1 MDDAQRHLLE
11 KTLRRLHA
19 GLKAFQ
25 LYPPSHP
32 SAQMTVQDVTAGLRG
47 YLQRHGAAAFQVAKD
62 RLVIDGVTLSE
73 GSMNAL
79 AFHLYV
85 RNLTSVAILPGIS
98 EAEVAALLSILSQDR
113 QTIESTGGVERL
125 ASSQDLPHVVF
136 KAVVLKESVDALS
149 EAGIIE
155 ALTRT
160 RRLSPEQR
168 EVVFSAFRSGPAA
181 ATALLASVQRA
192 SAGTPADSDQVD
204 VESLLIAL
212 ETLDRA
218 ILDEPVE
225 DQDVLLQSLAQ
236 GALQLDDHVRAALAP
251 ELLSQAVEGGSGRAV
266 LNELTGREIALFMLG
281 PVGLGDVAQ
290 RLNRFLVD
298 LRLPEGKAADVT
310 AFLQA
315 ALAAGSAKPGSF
327 AAIPQGPRREPG
339 GDERD
344 LWASVDP
351 ALITFGPADEA
362 ALEAVRNEVSETAVA
377 RDAIRGLINL
387 LALQEKPEEIAE
399 TAKALIA
406 RLEFLVQHR
415 EMEMLTIV
423 LQLLQDARAGAD
435 ARRAAIDAELT
446 RVLTAG
452 LLDRLVHD
460 ALQAG
465 SDASDDALH
474 ALVAIREQ
482 AMPYQVRLLE
492 REAEAAQRVRLCK
505 LMAGVCA
512 GRVDLIGAYLPGASW
527 HLARNLAFVLGETR
541 DPAAADHLARLAA
554 HAESRVRRE
563 AIDAL
568 RKIPSDRSRTALIGF
583 LHDPDPQIQYSLLEG
598 GDAAYDARIAA
609 WMQDVIRAPR
619 WTQDAIAMKVAAMKA
634 LARMQA
640 GEALPL
646 LRRIARARW
655 VVGQGRRTVREA
667 ARQTLE
673 SWDAGGRRP
682 S

>member
-19 GLKAFQ
+19 GVKAFQ
-25 LYPPSHP
+25 LYSPSHP
-32 SAQMTVQDVTAGLRG
+32 SAQMTVQDVTASLRG
-47 YLQRHGAAAFQVAKD
+47 YLQRHGAAALQVTKD

-73 GSMNAL
+73 GGMNAL
-79 AFHLYV
+79 AFYLHV

-98 EAEVAALLSILSQDR
+98 EAEVAALLGILSQDR
-113 QTIESTGGVERL
+113 QAIESSGGVERM

-136 KAVVLKESVDALS
+136 KAVVLKESADALS

-168 EVVFSAFRSGPAA
+168 EVVFSAFRSSPVAA
-181 ATALLASVQRA
+181 AALLASVQHA
-192 SAGTPADSDQVD
+192 SAGTSAEDDQVD

-236 GALQLDDHVRAALAP
+236 GVLQLDDRVRAALAP
-251 ELLSQAVEGGSGRAV
+251 ELLSQAVEGGSGRAI
-266 LNELTGREIALFMLG
+266 LSELSGREIALFMLG
-281 PVGLGDVAQ
+281 PVGLGDVAA
-290 RLNRFLVD
+290 RLNRFLAD
-298 LRLPEGKAADVT
+298 LRLPDDKAADVT

-327 AAIPQGPRREPG
+327 AAAPQGSRREPG
-339 GDERD
+339 GAERD

-351 ALITFGPADEA
+351 ALNTFGPGDEA
-362 ALEAVRNEVSETAVA
+362 ALEAARSEVSEQDVG
-377 RDAIRGLINL
+377 RDAMRGLINL
-387 LALQEKPEEIAE
+387 LALQERPEEIAE
-399 TAKALIA
+399 TAKALIT
-406 RLEFLVQHR
+406 RLEFLAQNR
-415 EMEMLTIV
+415 ELEMLTIV
-423 LQLLQDARAGAD
+423 LQLLQDARARAD
-435 ARRAAIDAELT
+435 AHRATIDAELT

-452 LLDRLVHD
+452 LLDHLVYD
-460 ALQAG
+460 ALQSRSG
-465 SDASDDALH
+465 TSDDVLH

-482 AMPYQVRLLE
+482 AMPHLVRLLE
-492 REAEAAQRVRLCK
+492 REAEATQRVQLCK
-505 LMAGVCA
+505 LMAVVCA
-512 GRVDLIGAYLPGASW
+512 GRADLIGAYLPGASW
-527 HLARNLAFVLGETR
+527 HLARNLAFALGELR

-554 HAESRVRRE
+554 HPEPRVRRE

-568 RKIPSDRSRTALIGF
+568 RKIPSDRSRAALIAF
-583 LHDPDPQIQYSLLEG
+583 LHDPDPKIQFSLVES
-598 GDAAYDARIAA
+598 GDTPYDARIVA
-609 WMQDVIRAPR
+609 WMQEVIRSPR
-619 WTQDAIAMKVAAMKA
+619 WTQDAIAMKVAAMKS

-640 GEALPL
+640 QEALPM
-646 LRRIARARW
+646 LRHIARARW
-655 VVGQGRRTVREA
+655 VFGQGRRTVREA
-667 ARQTLE
+667 ARQIVDD
-673 SWDAGGRRP
+673 WHAGGRGP

>member
-1 MDDAQRHLLE
+1 MDEAQRHLLE

-47 YLQRHGAAAFQVAKD
+47 YLQRHGAAALQVTKD
-62 RLVIDGVTLSE
+62 RLVIDGVTLTE
-73 GSMNAL
+73 GGMNAL
-79 AFHLYV
+79 AFFLYV

-98 EAEVAALLSILSQDR
+98 ESEVAALLSLLSQDR
-113 QTIESTGGVERL
+113 QAIESSGGVERL
-125 ASSQDLPHVVF
+125 ALSQDLPHVVF

-155 ALTRT
+155 ALTRM

-168 EVVFSAFRSGPAA
+168 EVVFSALRSGPPAA
-181 ATALLASVQRA
+181 VALLASVQHA
-192 SAGTPADSDQVD
+192 SAPTSVEGDQVD

-236 GALQLDDHVRAALAP
+236 GVLQLDDRVRVALAP
-251 ELLSQAVEGGSGRAV
+251 ALLSQEAEGGSGRSI
-266 LNELTGREIALFMLG
+266 LSELTGREIALLMLG
-281 PVGLGDVAQ
+281 PVGLGDVAP
-290 RLNRFLVD
+290 RLNRFLAD
-298 LRLPEGKAADVT
+298 LRLPEDKTAGVT

-327 AAIPQGPRREPG
+327 AAAPPGPRGEPG
-339 GDERD
+339 GAERD

-351 ALITFGPADEA
+351 TLITFGPGDEA
-362 ALEAVRNEVSETAVA
+362 VLEAVRSEVSEHAVA

-387 LALQEKPEEIAE
+387 LALQEGPEEVAE
-399 TAKALIA
+399 TAKALIT
-406 RLEFLVQHR
+406 RLSFLAQDR
-415 EMEMLTIV
+415 ELEMLTIV
-423 LQLLQDARAGAD
+423 LQLLQDARARAD
-435 ARRAAIDAELT
+435 AQRAAIDAELT

-452 LLDRLVHD
+452 LLDHLVHD
-460 ALQAG
+460 ALQARSG
-465 SDASDDALH
+465 ASDDVLH
-474 ALVAIREQ
+474 ALVAVREQ
-482 AMPYQVRLLE
+482 AMPHLVRLLE
-492 REAEAAQRVRLCK
+492 REAEATQRVQLCK
-505 LMAGVCA
+505 LMAAVCA
-512 GRVDLIGAYLPGASW
+512 GRADLIGAYLPGASW
-527 HLARNLAFVLGETR
+527 DLARNLAFALGELG
-541 DPAAADHLARLAA
+541 DPAGADHLARLAA
-554 HAESRVRRE
+554 HPEYLVRRE

-568 RKIPSDRSRTALIGF
+568 RKIPSDRSRAALIEF
-583 LHDPDPQIQYSLLEG
+583 LHDPDPKIQYSLLEG
-598 GDAAYDARIAA
+598 ADTPYDARLVA
-609 WMQDVIRAPR
+609 WMQDVVRSPR
-619 WTQDAIAMKVAAMKA
+619 WTHDAVALKVAAMKA

-646 LRRIARARW
+646 LRSLARARW
-655 VVGQGRRTVREA
+655 ALSQGRRTVREA
-667 ARQTLE
+667 ARQIVE
-673 SWDAGGRRP
+673 GWNAGGRRP